1 MAQVPYASLVRS
13 LMYAIICTRPN
24 IAQVVSM
31 VSRYMHDPGK
41 VHWQAARWILWYILR
56 TVTVGLKFE
65 KSNRINCFVFGYVD
79 SDYAGDLDKRRST
92 TGYVF
97 TMTEIR

>member
-13 LMYAIICTRPN
+13 LMYAITCTRPN

-41 VHWQAARWILWYILR
+41 VHWQAARWILWYILG
-56 TVTVGLKFE
+56 TVDVGLKFE
-65 KSNRINCFVFGYVD
+65 KSNKIDYFV
-79 SDYAGDLDKRRST
+79 
-92 TGYVF
+92 
-97 TMTEIR
+97 